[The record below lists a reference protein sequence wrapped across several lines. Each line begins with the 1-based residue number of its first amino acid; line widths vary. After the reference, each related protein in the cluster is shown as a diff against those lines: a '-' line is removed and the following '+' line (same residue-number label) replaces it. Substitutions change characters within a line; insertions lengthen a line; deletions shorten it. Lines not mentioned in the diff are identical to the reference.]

1 MKKKTILA
9 ILVATTMSFAL
20 TGCSKDKENNPTPVT
35 IESVSASESE
45 ASSENG
51 SDTSSD
57 ASVSSEENGSS
68 EVASTEANKE
78 STSASEGKTSS
89 TEAGKERY
97 EAFKNGTE
105 KVFITMDSE
114 YTPYSVSIDPATGY
128 TLEELTALLQ
138 EGYEMSKNPLDV
150 DFAYIDCGN
159 DGVPELALQ
168 FTGLG
173 IYSPEDDS
181 SIVFII
187 KENDGKLNSYFS
199 VESWARSFTTV
210 NKYGIISSMG
220 SGGAAEHGGYEGYVD
235 PTGHF
240 KEIFATWESGIEES
254 DTTYSAYC
262 TLTIDG
268 VTHQYFCTDDESI
281 PEDAL
286 NNYIQMNSLENVDQI
301 PTLTGDEMRKQSSE
315 LVDEAYSKLGITEEM
330 RNGELLFQ

>member
-9 ILVATTMSFAL
+9 ILVATTLSFAL
-20 TGCSKDKENNPTPVT
+20 AGCSKDKKNAPAPVT
-35 IESVSASESE
+35 IESIKATESE
-45 ASSENG
+45 APSEIL
-51 SDTSSD
+51 SDTSSET
-57 ASVSSEENGSS
+57 SVSSEENGSD
-68 EVASTEANKE
+68 EATSTEADKE
-78 STSASEGKTSS
+78 STNDSEEKT
-89 TEAGKERY
+89 TTAEAGKERY

-159 DGVPELALQ
+159 DGIPELALQ

-199 VESWARSFTTV
+199 VENWARSYTTV
-210 NKYGIISSMG
+210 NKYGIISSWG
-220 SGGAAEHGGYEGYVD
+220 SAGAGEHGGYDGYID
-235 PTGHF
+235 STGHF
-240 KEIFATWESGIEES
+240 KEIFSAWESIVGC
-254 DTTYSAYC
+254 TYYY

-268 VTHQYFCTDDESI
+268 VTKLYFCSSDEWPS
-281 PEDAL
+281 EETL
-286 NNYIQMNSLENVDQI
+286 NEYIEMYSLKNVIQI
-301 PTLTGDEMRKQSSE
+301 PTSTSDEISKQSSE
-315 LVDEAYSKLGITEEM
+315 LVDEAYSKHGITEEL